1 MPTVTIRETYDLS
14 TAPGRLGLIGIHT
27 PGSAIIRK
35 LYPGLWLNYNKVKV
49 NTCNVAL
56 ACASLLPADPLQ
68 IGVET
73 GDIAPQDLFNPILYR
88 ACSTDSFNTIL
99 NRMYGTDS
107 LFSLQDGSIGFPS
120 NGPGDPFPSASDA
133 LSEDVYYGLLSES
146 GWKKAMP
153 QSGLQMRNL
162 VPLVYNVISNYGNAA
177 TINTPGNSVAD
188 AEKYAVVP
196 NDAGSAP
203 GSGVKVASIFRGH
216 SFPMPALPTARGM
229 VQGQTSYVDTSSTQA
244 GIDNS
249 WYFPYFPPT
258 LIPKTYVGC
267 VIIPPSKLHKLYF
280 RMSIT
285 WSISFFDPVSIV
297 ERGRLIDIQDAGLVT
312 YGLGFQMGESSKEIE
327 DKLTHVES
335 TVDTLDVDAN
345 MIMQS

>member
-1 MPTVTIRETYDLS
+1 MPNITIRETYDLS

-49 NTCNVAL
+49 NSCNVAL

-99 NRMYGTDS
+99 NRMYGSDN
-107 LFSLQDGSIGFPS
+107 LFSLQDGSIAFPS
-120 NGPGDPFPSASDA
+120 NGPGDPFPSITDT

-177 TINTPGNSVAD
+177 RSKGPTQNAD
-188 AEKYAVVP
+188 SDQWAFVP
-196 NDAGSAP
+196 NA
-203 GSGVKVASIFRGH
+203 SGTETSSIKLATIYRGH

-229 VQGQTSYVDTSSTQA
+229 VQGQASYVDSTSTQA
-244 GIDNS
+244 GVDNS

-280 RMSIT
+280 RMSIS

-297 ERGRLIDIQDAGLVT
+297 ERGRLVDIQDAGLAT

-327 DKLTHVES
+327 DKMTTVES

>member
-1 MPTVTIRETYDLS
+1 MPTITIRETYDLS

-49 NTCNVAL
+49 NSCNVAL

-99 NRMYGTDS
+99 NRMYGSDN
-107 LFSLQDGSIGFPS
+107 LFNLQDGSIAFPA
-120 NGPGDPFPSASDA
+120 NGPGDPFPSISDT

-177 TINTPGNSVAD
+177 RPKGPSDNAD
-188 AEKYAVVP
+188 IDQWALVP
-196 NDAGSAP
+196 NAQGS
-203 GSGVKVASIFRGH
+203 STSSVKLATIFRGH

-229 VQGQTSYVDTSSTQA
+229 VMGQASYVDSTTTQA

-280 RMSIT
+280 RMSISWT
-285 WSISFFDPVSIV
+285 VSFFDPVSIA
-297 ERGRLIDIQDAGLVT
+297 ERGRLTDIQDVGLST

-327 DKLTHVES
+327 DKLTTVES

>member
-1 MPTVTIRETYDLS
+1 MPTITIRETYDLS

-107 LFSLQDGSIGFPS
+107 LFKLQDGSIAFDA
-120 NGPGDPFPSASDA
+120 NGPGDPFPSISNT

-162 VPLVYNVISNYGNAA
+162 VPLVYNVISNYGNGAVMS
-177 TINTPGNSVAD
+177 TPGVSGAD
-188 AEKYAVVP
+188 ADKFVSVP
-196 NDAGSAP
+196 NADGATS
-203 GSGVKVASIFRGH
+203 SNVKLASLFRGH

-229 VQGQTSYVDTSSTQA
+229 VAGQASYVDTTSVQS

-297 ERGRLIDIQDAGLVT
+297 ERGRLIDIQDAGLAT
-312 YGLGFQMGESSKEIE
+312 YGLGFQMGEQSKEIE
-327 DKLTHVES
+327 NKMTVVES

>member
-14 TAPGRLGLIGIHT
+14 TAAGRLGLIGIHT

-49 NTCNVAL
+49 NSCNVAL
-56 ACASLLPADPLQ
+56 ACASMLPADPLQ
-68 IGVET
+68 IGVEA

-107 LFSLQDGSIGFPS
+107 LFKLQDGSIAFS
-120 NGPGDPFPSASDA
+120 ADGPGDPFPSASNT

-177 TINTPGNSVAD
+177 RIDYPSTGNDVEQEVPIPNAQGSSNSGNTPL
-188 AEKYAVVP
+188 
-196 NDAGSAP
+196 
-203 GSGVKVASIFRGH
+203 ASIFRGH

-229 VQGQTSYVDTSSTQA
+229 VQGQASYVDTTNVQA

-280 RMSIT
+280 RMTISWT
-285 WSISFFDPVSIV
+285 ISFFDPVSIV
-297 ERGRLIDIQDAGLVT
+297 ERGRLVDVQDAGLAT
-312 YGLGFQMGESSKEIE
+312 YGLGFQMGDQSKQIE
-327 DKLTHVES
+327 EKMTSIES

>member
-1 MPTVTIRETYDLS
+1 MPTITIRETYDLS

-49 NTCNVAL
+49 NSCNVAL

-68 IGVET
+68 IGVEA

-107 LFSLQDGSIGFPS
+107 LFKLQDGSIAFS
-120 NGPGDPFPSASDA
+120 ADGPGDPFPSISDT

-153 QSGLQMRNL
+153 QSGLVMKHL
-162 VPLVYNVISNYGNAA
+162 VPLVYNVISNYGQAVHIDGPSNDDDADRWAA
-177 TINTPGNSVAD
+177 
-188 AEKYAVVP
+188 VP
-196 NDAGSAP
+196 NSAGT
-203 GSGVKVASIFRGH
+203 GTSGVSVASIFRGK

-229 VQGQTSYVDTSSTQA
+229 VIGQASYVDGTSAQA
-244 GIDNS
+244 GTDNS

-285 WSISFFDPVSIV
+285 WTVSFFDPVSIV
-297 ERGRLIDIQDAGLVT
+297 ERGRLVDIQDAGLAT
-312 YGLGFQMGESSKEIE
+312 YGLGFIMGDQSKEIE
-327 DKLTHVES
+327 EKMSVVES

>member
-1 MPTVTIRETYDLS
+1 MPTITIRETYDLS
-14 TAPGRLGLIGIHT
+14 TAAGRLGLIGIHT

-49 NTCNVAL
+49 NSCNVAL
-56 ACASLLPADPLQ
+56 ACASMLPADPLQ
-68 IGVET
+68 IGVEA
-73 GDIAPQDLFNPILYR
+73 GEIAPQDLFNPILYR

-107 LFSLQDGSIGFPS
+107 LFKLQDGSIAIS
-120 NGPGDPFPSASDA
+120 SDGPGDPFPNASDT

-177 TINTPGNSVAD
+177 KIDYPSDTADFHQQVSIPNAQGNNTTA
-188 AEKYAVVP
+188 
-196 NDAGSAP
+196 AP
-203 GSGVKVASIFRGH
+203 YASIFRGH

-229 VQGQTSYVDTSSTQA
+229 VQGQASYVDGASTQA

-280 RMSIT
+280 RMTISWSIT
-285 WSISFFDPVSIV
+285 FFEPVSIV
-297 ERGRLIDIQDAGLVT
+297 ERGRLVDIQDAGLST
-312 YGLGFQMGESSKEIE
+312 YGLGFQMGEQSKEI
-327 DKLTHVES
+327 DSKLTNLES
-335 TVDTLDVDAN
+335 TVDTLDVDAS

>member
-1 MPTVTIRETYDLS
+1 MPTITIRETYDLS

-107 LFSLQDGSIGFPS
+107 LFKLQDGSIAFDA
-120 NGPGDPFPSASDA
+120 NGPGDPFPSISDT
-133 LSEDVYYGLLSES
+133 LSEDAYYGLLSES

-162 VPLVYNVISNYGNAA
+162 VPLVYNVISNYGSGAVMS
-177 TINTPGNSVAD
+177 TPGVSGAD
-188 AEKYAVVP
+188 ADKFVSVP
-196 NDAGSAP
+196 NADGATS
-203 GSGVKVASIFRGH
+203 SNVKLASLFRGH

-229 VQGQTSYVDTSSTQA
+229 VIGQASYVDTTSIQA
-244 GIDNS
+244 GTDNS

-280 RMSIT
+280 RMSIS

-297 ERGRLIDIQDAGLVT
+297 ERGRLVDIQDAGLAT
-312 YGLGFQMGESSKEIE
+312 YGLGFQMGEQSKDIE
-327 DKLTHVES
+327 QKMTVVES

>member
-1 MPTVTIRETYDLS
+1 MPIITIRETYDLS

-27 PGSAIIRK
+27 PGSSIIRK

-49 NTCNVAL
+49 NSCNVAL

-107 LFSLQDGSIGFPS
+107 LFKLQDGSIAFDS
-120 NGPGDPFPSASDA
+120 NGPGDPFPSASD
-133 LSEDVYYGLLSES
+133 LNSENAYYGLLSES

-153 QSGLQMRNL
+153 QSGLQMRHL

-177 TINTPGNSVAD
+177 NIEYPPDSSDSIRLAQIPNAGGASGTT
-188 AEKYAVVP
+188 AVRT
-196 NDAGSAP
+196 
-203 GSGVKVASIFRGH
+203 ASIFRGH
-216 SFPMPALPTARGM
+216 SFPMPAIPTARGM
-229 VQGQTSYVDTSSTQA
+229 VMGMASYVDSTSTQA
-244 GIDNS
+244 DVDNS
-249 WYFPYFPPT
+249 WYFPYFPPA

-267 VIIPPSKLHKLYF
+267 IIIPPSKLHKLYF
-280 RMSIT
+280 RMTIS
-285 WSISFFDPVSIV
+285 WSVSFFDPVSIV
-297 ERGRLIDIQDAGLVT
+297 ERGRITEMSEAGIQT
-312 YGLGFQMGESSKEIE
+312 YGLGFQMGDQSKEIE
-327 DKLTHVES
+327 NKMTSVES